1 MTDSAQV
8 RPVEILLVED
18 SPDDAELTTE
28 ALKEGCVLHRLHV
41 VGDGVRA
48 LEFLRRTGDYATAP
62 EPDLILLDLDLP
74 RKDGRSVLRE
84 IKADDHLKQIP
95 VVVLTGSKAEEDVV
109 RSYRL
114 HANCYISKPV
124 DMEQFLRIV
133 RSLEDFWLT
142 VVKLPSVHSDA

>member
-1 MTDSAQV
+1 MIDGAAA

-28 ALKEGCVLHRLHV
+28 ALREGCVFHRLHV

-48 LEFLRRTGDYATAP
+48 LEFLRRTGDFADAP
-62 EPDLILLDLDLP
+62 GPDIILLDLDLP

-84 IKADDHLKQIP
+84 IKADDDLKQIP
-95 VVVLTGSKAEEDVV
+95 VVVLTGSKMEEDIV

-124 DMEQFLRIV
+124 DMEQFLRMI
-133 RSLEDFWLT
+133 RSLENFWLT
-142 VVKLPSVHSDA
+142 VVKLPSVASDA

>member
-1 MTDSAQV
+1 MIDGAAA

-28 ALKEGCVLHRLHV
+28 ALREGCVLHRMHV

-48 LEFLRRTGDYATAP
+48 LEFLHRTGDFADAP
-62 EPDLILLDLDLP
+62 RPDIILLDLDLP

-84 IKADDHLKQIP
+84 IKADDDLKQIP
-95 VVVLTGSKAEEDVV
+95 VVVLTGSKIEEDIV

-124 DMEQFLRIV
+124 DMEQFLRMI
-133 RSLEDFWLT
+133 RSLENFWLT
-142 VVKLPSVHSDA
+142 VVKLPSAASDA